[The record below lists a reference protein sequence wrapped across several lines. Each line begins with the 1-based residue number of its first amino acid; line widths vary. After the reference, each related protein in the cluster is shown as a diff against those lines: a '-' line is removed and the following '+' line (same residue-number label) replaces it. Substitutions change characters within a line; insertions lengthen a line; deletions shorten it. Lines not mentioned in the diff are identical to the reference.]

1 MSSLSKSISRETWS
15 CCCQQSLLTLRLSYF
30 NASHL
35 GLLFHDRH
43 TKLPT
48 AESRLHMNIV
58 LTYMSKYVTCE
69 LLAVTSMNMCGKH
82 IHQENKDM
90 FRSLWFKICWH
101 QLFRGNATESPL
113 SIKLLF
119 IYRTSGIQL
128 HSRPHPI
135 EAGVDLVVTC
145 LRLEKI
151 DLVELERAMG
161 ESPENYS
168 SRNLQNPLDCSGSDS
183 IPNLFVQGLNAPFA
197 TLSLKMSKISV
208 VYCFVS
214 NSNQAISTG
223 KPLAPPW
230 LSAPD
235 SDQNLWTGKQ
245 CCTANQNSSVSS
257 KGPNLHD
264 KVGWNLLR
272 NGETMWNP

>member
-1 MSSLSKSISRETWS
+1 
-15 CCCQQSLLTLRLSYF
+15 
-30 NASHL
+30 
-35 GLLFHDRH
+35 
-43 TKLPT
+43 
-48 AESRLHMNIV
+48 
-58 LTYMSKYVTCE
+58 
-69 LLAVTSMNMCGKH
+69 MNMCGKH

-101 QLFRGNATESPL
+101 QLFRGNSTESPL
-113 SIKLLF
+113 SIKLLS

-168 SRNLQNPLDCSGSDS
+168 SKNLQNPLDCSGSDS
-183 IPNLFVQGLNAPFA
+183 IPNLFVQGLNAPFEKNICCV
-197 TLSLKMSKISV
+197 LFCEQFQPSD
-208 VYCFVS
+208 FH
-214 NSNQAISTG
+214 Q
-223 KPLAPPW
+223 PLAPPW

-235 SDQNLWTGKQ
+235 SDQNLWRGKQ
-245 CCTANQNSSVSS
+245 WCTAGTASQNSSVSS
-257 KGPNLHD
+257 KGPKLHD

-272 NGETMWNP
+272 NGETRRFVTSKLGHPTSSRRSASAAAPFASSQPIHSPWSHRKEDILWTQEIRTSHMTGG